1 MPSREDFIGAVL
13 LILSYFL
20 PLKRYQTHFR
30 SHQLL
35 VILPLDDVHVQLYYV
50 IENSPIL
57 EPKYVLQFNRMS
69 FFSASHIYVLAS
81 DAIHVVNLTSQHSQ
95 LFVRTA
101 VMFTFRQGHG
111 QWLPPADERACPHE
125 AQRHEYKK
133 STLLTCVPTSV
144 PCIGYLKMWI
154 VVGG

>member
-1 MPSREDFIGAVL
+1 MFCNSIECLF
-13 LILSYFL
+13 FL
-20 PLKRYQTHFR
+20 PAI
-30 SHQLL
+30 S
-35 VILPLDDVHVQLYYV
+35 
-50 IENSPIL
+50 
-57 EPKYVLQFNRMS
+57 
-69 FFSASHIYVLAS
+69 VLAS

-111 QWLPPADERACPHE
+111 QWLPPADERPCAHE

-154 VVGG
+154 AVGG

>member
-1 MPSREDFIGAVL
+1 MFCNSIECHF
-13 LILSYFL
+13 FL
-20 PLKRYQTHFR
+20 PAI
-30 SHQLL
+30 S
-35 VILPLDDVHVQLYYV
+35 
-50 IENSPIL
+50 
-57 EPKYVLQFNRMS
+57 
-69 FFSASHIYVLAS
+69 VLAS
-81 DAIHVVNLTSQHSQ
+81 GAIHVVNLTSQHSQ

-144 PCIGYLKMWI
+144 LCIGYLKMWI
-154 VVGG
+154 YPRGLGWIKPTWTLDKLSPCP